1 MGINISRHSNPI
13 QLKLNFFKD
22 IQASKW
28 IVYCNFKLY
37 YKLHLKYMKIF
48 VTGSSGFIGFH
59 LSKKL
64 LEKGHNVHGFDSMN
78 NYYDVKI
85 KKARLKI
92 LNEYKKFSFTKNKLE
107 NNKILSK
114 SILKFKPR
122 VIVHLAAQAGVRY
135 SIEKPRVY
143 LDSNITGTYNIIE
156 LAKKV
161 NVKHLLIASS
171 SSVYG
176 ANKKLPFKE
185 TDKTETQISIYA
197 ATKKSTE
204 SIAHSYSHI
213 WKIPITMLRFFT
225 VYGPWGRP
233 DMALFKFTKGI
244 TNRKKIDIYNNGK
257 MYRDFT
263 YIDDIVNGINALINK
278 APNLNQLGK
287 IRNDS
292 LSPVAPFRIL
302 NIGNTKKVYLLDFI
316 NALEKE
322 LGRKAIRNYMP
333 MQKGDVKMTV
343 SDTTLLKKLTGYN
356 PKVNYKT
363 GIKKFLEWYSVYYKI
378 NNK

>member
-1 MGINISRHSNPI
+1 
-13 QLKLNFFKD
+13 
-22 IQASKW
+22 
-28 IVYCNFKLY
+28 
-37 YKLHLKYMKIF
+37 MKIF
-48 VTGSSGFIGFH
+48 ITGSSGFIGFH

-64 LEKGHNVHGFDSMN
+64 LDSGHSVHGFDSMN
-78 NYYDVKI
+78 NYYDVKL
-85 KKARLKI
+85 KKARYKI
-92 LNEYKKFSFTKNKLE
+92 LKKYKKFSFTKNNLE
-107 NNKILSK
+107 NQKVLSNT
-114 SILKFKPR
+114 ILKFKPK
-122 VIVHLAAQAGVRY
+122 IIIHLAAQAGVRY

-185 TDKTETQISIYA
+185 IDKTETQLSIYA

-204 SIAHSYSHI
+204 SIAHSYSNI
-213 WKIPITMLRFFT
+213 WKVPITMLRFFT

-244 TNRKKIDIYNNGK
+244 IDNKKIDIYNKGK

-263 YIDDIVNGINALINK
+263 YIDDIVNGIKALINK
-278 APNLNQLGK
+278 APNLKQLNK
-287 IRNDS
+287 FKNDS
-292 LSPVAPFRIL
+292 LSSVAPFRIL
-302 NIGNTKKVYLLDFI
+302 NIGNTRKVYLLDFI
-316 NALEKE
+316 AALEKE
-322 LGRKAIRNYMP
+322 LGKKAIRNYMP
-333 MQKGDVKMTV
+333 MQKGDVKMTL

-356 PKVNYKT
+356 PKTNIRL
-363 GIKKFLEWYSVYYKI
+363 GIKNFLKWYLFYYKNQI
-378 NNK
+378 KK

>member
-1 MGINISRHSNPI
+1 M
-13 QLKLNFFKD
+13 KLF
-22 IQASKW
+22 I
-28 IVYCNFKLY
+28 
-37 YKLHLKYMKIF
+37 
-48 VTGSSGFIGFH
+48 TGSSGFIGFH

-64 LEKGHNVHGFDSMN
+64 LDKGHSVHGFDSMD
-78 NYYDVKI
+78 NYYDVKL
-85 KKARLKI
+85 KKSRYQILKK
-92 LNEYKKFSFTKNKLE
+92 YKKFFFTKGRLE
-107 NNKILSK
+107 KQKILGNT
-114 SILKFKPR
+114 ILKFKPE
-122 VIVHLAAQAGVRY
+122 VIIHLAAQAGVRY

-143 LDSNITGTYNIIE
+143 LDSNIMGTYNIIE

-185 TDKTETQISIYA
+185 IDKTETQLSIYA

-204 SIAHSYSHI
+204 SMAHSYSNI

-244 TNRKKIDIYNNGK
+244 IGNKKIDIYNRGK

-263 YIDDIVNGINALINK
+263 FVDDIVNGIIALIKK
-278 APNLNQLGK
+278 APNVKQLGK
-287 IRNDS
+287 IKNDS

-302 NIGNTKKVYLLDFI
+302 NIGNTRKVYLLDFI

-322 LGRKAIRNYMP
+322 LGKKAIRNYMP
-333 MQKGDVKMTV
+333 MQKGDVKTTL
-343 SDTTLLKKLTGYN
+343 SDTSLLKKLTGYN
-356 PKVNYKT
+356 PKTNYRT
-363 GIKKFLEWYSVYYKI
+363 GIKKFLKWYLSYYTK
-378 NNK
+378 